1 MYKLY
6 TDKTEIF
13 ECDISLSGASLS
25 NSKARLIVE
34 TDNINLLFNGTIDDS
49 GKCKVPVNKLK
60 GLVGENVEGNIK
72 LEVIADDTYFI
83 PWESDFKVKASKSIT
98 VEVKSQTN
106 TISQSSK
113 PKMKVKLK
121 SSKNQIEIEND
132 LLSEKQHVINI
143 MKLLINE
150 NINLSN
156 LTVKR
161 NKVNNIIAEYTREN
175 YIDNKEGVISK
186 VVKVLSKRK

>member
-25 NSKARLIVE
+25 NSKARLVVE
-34 TDNINLLFNGTIDDS
+34 TANINLLFNGTIDDK
-49 GKCKVPVNKLK
+49 GKCKIPVKKLK
-60 GLVGENVEGNIK
+60 GLVNENIEGNIK

-83 PWESDFKVKASKSIT
+83 PWESEFKVKASKSIT
-98 VEVKSQTN
+98 VEVKSQRRKITE
-106 TISQSSK
+106 SSK
-113 PKMKVKLK
+113 PKMKVNVK
-121 SSKNQIEIEND
+121 SSNNDIEIVND
-132 LLSEKQHVINI
+132 ILSEKEHVINI

-150 NINLSN
+150 NINIKN
-156 LTVKR
+156 LTVKK
-161 NKVNNIIAEYTREN
+161 NKVNNIIAEYTRDN
-175 YIDNKEGVISK
+175 YIGNKEGVISK

>member
-25 NSKARLIVE
+25 NSKARLIIE
-34 TDNINLLFNGTIDDS
+34 TNNINLLFNGTIDDK

-60 GLVGENVEGNIK
+60 GLVSENAEGNIK

-98 VEVKSQTN
+98 VEVKSQSN
-106 TISQSSK
+106 TILENTK

-121 SSKNQIEIEND
+121 SNKNQINIEDD